1 MAFGWHLDTTFIFKI
16 ETSIQNRRTFIQKN
30 RNLPCV
36 LQNFFQNFKIVEMKI
51 FYLNLKK
58 FKIYFQAYKVYTF
71 LLFIK
76 EFLYFVQDFLFL
88 KAKIGNLSKHAPSKV
103 LLKSY

>member
-1 MAFGWHLDTTFIFKI
+1 MFS
-16 ETSIQNRRTFIQKN
+16 SIQG
-30 RNLPCV
+30 
-36 LQNFFQNFKIVEMKI
+36 
-51 FYLNLKK
+51 
-58 FKIYFQAYKVYTF
+58 IY